1 MQDFPD
7 NRFLIF
13 VQLFVAFVTKKL
25 FNTFN
30 LQIRLTDGRL
40 FCAMSISCTVKASWP
55 HFSNQF
61 WMAGVYFTMHF
72 FAANL
77 QT

>member
-40 FCAMSISCTVKASWP
+40 FCAMSISCTVKAS
-55 HFSNQF
+55 
-61 WMAGVYFTMHF
+61 
-72 FAANL
+72 
-77 QT
+77 